1 MTDIFDKCKRT
12 HYSNQISPENEGET
26 VKVTGWVHEIRDLG
40 GIVFLLL
47 RDKNGITQITA
58 PSKKVS
64 AEMMEDIRAARKE
77 TIITVTGTVQKSPK
91 APNGIEIIPSNI
103 DIINVAQL
111 PLPLD
116 TTEKV
121 DAELD
126 TRLDSRFMD
135 IRKHDVSAIFKI
147 KSQMLHTARN
157 YFYDHDFTE
166 ITTPK
171 LVASATE
178 GGTELFPIT
187 YFEKEAFLGQSPQL
201 YKQMM
206 MATGLDNVFEI
217 GQIFRAEE
225 HDTLRHLNEALSIDA
240 EMSFRS
246 QEDAMNTLESLIK
259 AILANI
265 QENCATELEDL
276 GHELDIPTEPF
287 PVVSYDKVLDIV
299 NSHDVEM
306 NYGDDLSRAAEKV
319 LGEEMG
325 SYYFIT
331 EWPMSIKPFYV
342 MPSTKDPE
350 ISTSFDLMYRDLE
363 LSSGSQRI
371 HDYDLLYSRLEA
383 KDLNPD
389 SFEKYL
395 EAFKYGMPPHSGWG
409 MGADRLTMVLT
420 GSKNIRETVLFPRDR
435 RRLTP

>member
-259 AILANI
+259 TILANI

-342 MPSTKDPE
+342 MPSTKDSE